1 MDRLI
6 NIGFNNTINTA
17 KIVTVIK
24 PEAAPIKRM
33 VAQAKDEGKC
43 YDATCGRK
51 CKSVIIIDGGA
62 VVLSSLLPE
71 TIANRV
77 NNV

>member
-6 NIGFNNTINTA
+6 NIGFNNTVNAA

-24 PEAAPIKRM
+24 PEAAPIKRL
-33 VAQAKDEGKC
+33 VALAKDEGKC

-51 CKSVIIIDGGA
+51 CKAVIVVDGGTI
-62 VVLSSLLPE
+62 VLSSLLPE